1 MVKVAV
7 FAYTPTLPPVAKRY
21 VRMTSGLMRAN
32 GKSNKMQNRRNIFPA
47 DISSVLSEVD
57 FALYKTINGSVTNG
71 KIFVKKPSDAEMYP
85 FVFMPYMV
93 KRRATIRIHVGNA
106 SDFVNTK

>member
-7 FAYTPTLPPVAKRY
+7 FTYTPRLPPVAKRY

-32 GKSNKMQNRRNIFPA
+32 GNSNKMQNRRNIFPA

-57 FALYKTINGSVTNG
+57 FALYKTMNGSAIAG
-71 KIFVKKPSDAEMYP
+71 KIFVKKPSVAEM
-85 FVFMPYMV
+85 
-93 KRRATIRIHVGNA
+93 KSLADIIRKGGR
-106 SDFVNTK
+106 T